1 MLGKLLRKSSNVAA
15 NKFALA
21 VAWTGI
27 NPSVFTS
34 LALLWAVAAA
44 VALWREMPVLSIPL
58 VAIAAGWDAL
68 DGAVARVQDKASLF
82 GKYIEGIID
91 KWVEIIIYAG
101 IFLAGYQLQAFV
113 LLSTSFMLSMAKPRL
128 SLVVPFDE
136 HDWPGI
142 GERVDRMTLLVVGLA
157 VAALIPEFK
166 IAGFTIQTM
175 SLWLYVISAV
185 VLVGHAQRVRYGTQL
200 IEQHIR
206 GRGPL
211 LKHKHQVDS
220 A

>member
-1 MLGKLLRKSSNVAA
+1 MAA
-15 NKFALA
+15 TKFAQA
-21 VAWTGI
+21 VSRTGI
-27 NPSVFTS
+27 SPSVFTS
-34 LALLWAVAAA
+34 LALFWAVAAA

-58 VAIAAGWDAL
+58 VAIAAGWDAI

-113 LLSTSFMLSMAKPRL
+113 LLSISFMLSMAKPRL
-128 SLVVPFDE
+128 SLVVPFGE

-142 GERVDRMTLLVVGLA
+142 GERADRMTLLVLGLA
-157 VAALIPEFK
+157 VAAIIPEFK
-166 IAGFTIQTM
+166 IAGFSIQTM

-185 VLVGHAQRVRYGTQL
+185 VFVGHVQRVRYGTQL
-200 IEQHIR
+200 IQEHMH

-211 LKHKHQVDS
+211 LKHKHRLDS
-220 A
+220 D